1 MSDWPVGL
9 STGCFYQTSIFDCL
23 DAILAGGFS
32 LLEICSSPTHL
43 DYHDLDSMRRI
54 ANRLEKLGV
63 GVFSF
68 HAPFAEHIDITAP
81 DVTRRCASVR
91 EVLQAVEGAAILGT
105 RYFVIH
111 PGPEDSTRY
120 GGEERHHRL
129 ENVAKSL
136 SEIAAHCQQH
146 GMTCVLENKLPHL
159 IFGNTA
165 DMLWILG
172 AMTVTEV
179 GVCLD
184 TGHAFL
190 ADELD
195 TAVAK
200 LSRHLRMVHASDN
213 HHTFDDHLPPG
224 QGGIDWARFL
234 SQLREYRF
242 GGSIIMEIAGHG
254 SAEEILEGASRARQF
269 LRRKSWHLG

>member
-9 STGCFYQTSIFDCL
+9 STGCFYQKSIFECL

-32 LLEICSSPTHL
+32 LLEICSSPSHL
-43 DYHDLDSMRRI
+43 DYHDHPSMREL
-54 ANRLEKLGV
+54 AKRLENQGI
-63 GVFSF
+63 GAFSF
-68 HAPFAEHIDITAP
+68 HAPFADHIDISST
-81 DVTRRCASVR
+81 DIHQRCSSVR
-91 EVLQAVEGAAILGT
+91 EVIQAVEGAAILGT

-111 PGPEDSTRY
+111 PGPEHSDRPV
-120 GGEERHHRL
+120 GEERRVRL

-146 GMTCVLENKLPHL
+146 GLTCVLENKLPHL
-159 IFGNTA
+159 IFGSTA

-172 AMTVTEV
+172 EMTVTDV

-184 TGHAFL
+184 TGHAYL
-190 ADELD
+190 AGELD

-213 HHTFDDHLPPG
+213 NRTFDDHLPPG
-224 QGGIDWARFL
+224 RGSIDWTNFL
-234 SQLREYRF
+234 RQLRENRF
-242 GGSIIMEIAGHG
+242 GGSIIMEIAGRG
-254 SAEEILEGASRARQF
+254 TAEETLDGARRARQF
-269 LRRKSWHLG
+269 LRQRSWSLR